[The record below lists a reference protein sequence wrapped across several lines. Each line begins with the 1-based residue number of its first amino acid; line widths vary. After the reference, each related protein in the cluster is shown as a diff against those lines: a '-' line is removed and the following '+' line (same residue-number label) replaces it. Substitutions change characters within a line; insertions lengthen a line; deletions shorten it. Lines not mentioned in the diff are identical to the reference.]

1 MLPSLPLTSAVDN
14 DQSLD
19 DEMAERDR
27 DAEESYFDTE
37 SPSTAA
43 PMDNTDEDSVEL
55 PAQKTTHKWSAVLLF
70 A

>member
-1 MLPSLPLTSAVDN
+1 MLSCVTLTSAIDN

-19 DEMAERDR
+19 DEMTERDR

-43 PMDNTDEDSVEL
+43 PMDNTDEDSVEF
-55 PAQKTTHKWSAVLLF
+55 PVQKTTHK
-70 A
+70 